1 MSKTNTN
8 VLVLTT
14 VCNWDCEYC
23 FQHSQ
28 DYKRYTLSK
37 EQIKKN
43 VDEIVKAEE
52 GSYSSICLFGGEP
65 FLFWDN
71 LKYAIEYAEQAKDG
85 MFFQINTNGSWFE
98 KTEHCIEYA
107 KLHAVKRNRIDL
119 QISFDVSGN
128 YRRTDKA
135 GNDTTEKTFKILAK
149 LNKFNIPFGISYTIH
164 KANFNHV
171 VSDIEFLCKTFK
183 LQKIYLNVNVDE
195 LEHEGML
202 RAKNVSVRDIY
213 NFIYKKNI
221 FGNKLLNIFQEYRV
235 PICQAVCELCKK
247 CNKDKSADLN
257 YYSNDINIIKEQNC
271 VFDEFAPYLKG

>member
-1 MSKTNTN
+1 MSNSNTN

-14 VCNWDCEYC
+14 ECNWDCEYC

-37 EQIKKN
+37 EQIKN
-43 VDEIVKAEE
+43 NIDEIVEAEE
-52 GSYSSICLFGGEP
+52 DSYTSICLFGGEP

-107 KLHAVKRNRIDL
+107 KLRAVKRNRIDL

-164 KANFNHV
+164 KANFNNV
-171 VSDIEFLCKTFK
+171 VSDIEFLCETFK
-183 LQKIYLNVNVDE
+183 LQKIYINFNTVELDE
-195 LEHEGML
+195 YGFTDTKHI
-202 RAKNVSVRDIY
+202 KVQDI
-213 NFIYKKNI
+213 
-221 FGNKLLNIFQEYRV
+221 QEYFIPLFGEKFKKLFTKYQV
-235 PICQAVCELCKK
+235 PICQMTCELCKR
-247 CNKDKSADLN
+247 CILDNNKIKYL
-257 YYSNDINIIKEQNC
+257 SNDINIITSNI
-271 VFDEFAPYLKG
+271 EFKDFTPYLKG

>member
-14 VCNWDCEYC
+14 ECNWDCEYC

-37 EQIKKN
+37 EQIKN
-43 VDEIVKAEE
+43 NIDEIVKAEE

-85 MFFQINTNGSWFE
+85 VFFQINTNGSWFE

-107 KLHAVKRNRIDL
+107 KLRAVKRNRIDL

-128 YRRTDKA
+128 YRRTDKV

-149 LNKFNIPFGISYTIH
+149 LNKFNIPFGISYTVH
-164 KANFNHV
+164 KANFNNV
-171 VSDIEFLCKTFK
+171 VSDIEFLCRTFK
-183 LQKIYLNVNVDE
+183 LQKIYINFNMNE
-195 LEHEGML
+195 LEELGLANAACVKVKDVH
-202 RAKNVSVRDIY
+202 
-213 NFIYKKNI
+213 NFFMPV
-221 FGNKLLNIFQEYRV
+221 FGNHFNEIFSKYQI
-235 PICQAVCELCKK
+235 PICQMSCELCKRCIPDERK
-247 CNKDKSADLN
+247 TKYL
-257 YYSNDINIIKEQNC
+257 SNDINIITSNI
-271 VFDEFAPYLKG
+271 EFKDFTPYLKG

>member
-1 MSKTNTN
+1 MNESN

-14 VCNWDCEYC
+14 ECNWDCEYC

-43 VDEIVKAEE
+43 IDEIVEAEE
-52 GSYSSICLFGGEP
+52 GSYSSTCLFGGEP

-164 KANFNHV
+164 KANFNNV

-183 LQKIYLNVNVDE
+183 LQKIWLNLNTNELVDE
-195 LEHEGML
+195 GLISPDIHETMFDTY
-202 RAKNVSVRDIY
+202 K
-213 NFIYKKNI
+213 FIIQKWGNQLDNLFKEYKI
-221 FGNKLLNIFQEYRV
+221 
-235 PICQAVCELCKK
+235 PICQAVCTL
-247 CNKDKSADLN
+247 CNKCVNSCGHQIKYLSN
-257 YYSNDINIIKEQNC
+257 YINIITSNI
-271 VFDEFAPYLKG
+271 EFKDFTPYLKG